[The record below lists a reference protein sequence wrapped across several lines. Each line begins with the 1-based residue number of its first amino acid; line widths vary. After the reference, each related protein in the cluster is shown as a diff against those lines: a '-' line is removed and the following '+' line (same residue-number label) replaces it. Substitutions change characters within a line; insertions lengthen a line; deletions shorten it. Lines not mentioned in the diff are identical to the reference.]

1 MIDEQAL
8 TKEMAVWFRE
18 LIYVRVTFPGGPASL
33 PRRPPFPGK
42 RRGLWEARRPWRAS
56 AQHSKPFSLMHV
68 SRQRNLSASRPAHPL
83 TSESEFCFLVCG

>member
-1 MIDEQAL
+1 M
-8 TKEMAVWFRE
+8 
-18 LIYVRVTFPGGPASL
+18 RVTFPGGPASL

-56 AQHSKPFSLMHV
+56 AQHSNAFSLMHV

-83 TSESEFCFLVCG
+83 TSESEFCFLVCGYLSR